1 LWDFKSEVEMVR
13 KQSMYTAPVFLGTA
27 FLVFGLAL
35 CEKALNVFGLSIPFT
50 DVYPRQLLDWT
61 VALLIFDIALTLRQM
76 FENRLT

>member
-1 LWDFKSEVEMVR
+1 MSEVEMAK

-27 FLVFGLAL
+27 FLVFGLAIF
-35 CEKALNVFGLSIPFT
+35 EKALNVFGLSIPFT